1 MSNQVIK
8 VTNINGSEATLYFGE
23 NNVKVFSTKAIIGKN
38 GINNNKKE
46 GEVRK
51 TYVQEKIKRMV

>member
-1 MSNQVIK
+1 M
-8 VTNINGSEATLYFGE
+8 EFTLAFGPKPE
-23 NNVKVFSTKAIIGKN
+23 FSFSFKFHLSFCKYAFL
-38 GINNNKKE
+38 NKKE

>member
-1 MSNQVIK
+1 MMAYLQ
-8 VTNINGSEATLYFGE
+8 E
-23 NNVKVFSTKAIIGKN
+23 NDSV
-38 GINNNKKE
+38 NKKE